1 MAGRSKIFMQGQQK
15 AEKRVDTYNE
25 ESEGQVGNI
34 GRVGQWWLPAEE
46 EGDHTDPEDGAET
59 TKNVPKDLF
68 EKVGL
73 AGSEGVGT
81 VSLEAALGLV
91 LGETGV
97 LVGVEAK
104 GKLGRGELVEVDGG
118 KVVGLGG
125 DIVLVLGLA
134 LGILV
139 EEAAALLARALGLGD
154 VDGQGAELDGDGVA
168 LGTLQS
174 LGADQGKGLALFFIG
189 GHCDN
194 VENQKSGE
202 GVMGGVDVEVKKRLY
217 NKERKEIPESSS
229 WGVRAKKEKSLCFCC
244 CGEEVRKEEK
254 TREGEDLFM

>member
-1 MAGRSKIFMQGQQK
+1 M
-15 AEKRVDTYNE
+15 DTYNE

-46 EGDHTDPEDGAET
+46 EGDHTDPEDGAES
-59 TKNVPKDLF
+59 TKDVPKDLF

-81 VSLEAALGLV
+81 VGLEAALGLV
-91 LGETGV
+91 LGETEG
-97 LVGVEAK
+97 LVGVETK
-104 GKLGRGELVEVDGG
+104 GKLGGVELVEVDGG

-125 DIVLVLGLA
+125 ELVLLLGLA
-134 LGILV
+134 LGVLV
-139 EEAAALLARALGLGD
+139 EEAAALLARTLSLGD

-189 GHCDN
+189 GHCDD
-194 VENQKSGE
+194 VEHRKSGE
-202 GVMGGVDVEVKKRLY
+202 RVMEGVDVEVKKKRLY
-217 NKERKEIPESSS
+217 NKKRKNIPESSS
-229 WGVRAKKEKSLCFCC
+229 WGVKS
-244 CGEEVRKEEK
+244 EE
-254 TREGEDLFM
+254 REVAFVFLLLW